1 MTVAVVIPALDEE
14 LSIGEAVR
22 QARAIPGVHEVV
34 VCDNGSRDDTAT
46 RARTAGARVVTEP
59 QRGYGRACLA
69 ALADLAA
76 RPPHTVLFMDADLAD
91 DPADAT
97 DLLAPIGSGQA
108 DLVIGSRIE
117 RAEPG
122 ALLPQAR
129 FGNWIATRLLRM
141 LFGVEYTD
149 LGPFRAIRWQ
159 ALQML
164 AMDDQDFGWTV
175 QMQARAARRGLRA
188 IEVPVQY
195 HRRVGRSKISG
206 TVVGSV
212 RAGTKIIS
220 TLMTERF
227 AARPAVSKEA
237 AQAV

>member
-22 QARAIPGVHEVV
+22 QARAIPGVYEVV
-34 VCDNGSRDDTAT
+34 VCDNGSRDDTAA
-46 RARTAGARVVTEP
+46 RARTAGARVITEP
-59 QRGYGRACLA
+59 KRGYGRACLA

-91 DPADAT
+91 DPADAPA
-97 DLLAPIGSGQA
+97 LLAPIRSGQA
-108 DLVIGSRIE
+108 DMVIGSRIE

-129 FGNWIATRLLRM
+129 FGNWLATRLLRM
-141 LFGVEYTD
+141 LFGVEYSD

-164 AMDDQDFGWTV
+164 AMDDEDFGWTV
-175 QMQARAARRGLRA
+175 QMQARAARRGLRGT
-188 IEVPVQY
+188 EVPVQY

-206 TVVGSV
+206 TVVGSI

-220 TLMTERF
+220 TLMAERF
-227 AARPAVSKEA
+227 AARSAVSKEA